1 MGGPPAVTLAI
12 PGVGLDG
19 HIAAGLT
26 LLLILGLVGLF
37 AFGAVQSPADLI
49 YLLPL
54 PLFSLALTVFCMT
67 RARLAAHAPVLRWD
81 GQNWSRSLQNGDGV
95 CEVECVMDLQVCMLL
110 KLQTLEGVR
119 EWIWLQRKDHHK
131 NWYPLRRALIF
142 DAVPAD
148 ERPVAVHR
156 E

>member
-1 MGGPPAVTLAI
+1 MGGPPAVTLVI

-19 HIAAGLT
+19 PIAAGLSA
-26 LLLILGLVGLF
+26 LLVLGLVGLF
-37 AFGAVQSPADLI
+37 AFGAVQTPADLI
-49 YLLPL
+49 YTLPL
-54 PLFSLALTVFCMT
+54 LLCSIALAVLCMT
-67 RARLAAHAPVLRWD
+67 RPPLATHAPVLRWD
-81 GQNWSRSLQNGDGV
+81 GRNWFRSFQDGDGV
-95 CEVECVMDLQVCMLL
+95 CEVEYVMDLQVCMLL
-110 KLQTLEGVR
+110 KLRTLEGVR

-148 ERPVAVHR
+148 DWPVAVRR